1 MDVLQKPVPRPTAS
15 NGRNRAIKN
24 RTELTAGDM
33 VIYPFL
39 WGWQSKKGIIS
50 AEKMRP
56 CVVLLRNETDRGPML
71 ALLPITTHSAKA
83 WHDRYPVP
91 VEECQRVGMDPR
103 REATI
108 GMNDYNIDY
117 IQESTYLRH
126 NAPIRSFSDPFMQG
140 LIGSFRDVLSQRRA
154 VQVVRIPNPEAEFS
168 LG

>member
-33 VIYPFL
+33 VIYP
-39 WGWQSKKGIIS
+39 
-50 AEKMRP
+50 
-56 CVVLLRNETDRGPML
+56 C
-71 ALLPITTHSAKA
+71 
-83 WHDRYPVP
+83 
-91 VEECQRVGMDPR
+91 